1 MPEDNAV
8 GIATM
13 VQIGDIVY
21 LHDHD
26 TAASPKAVMRW
37 CMVIALA
44 GSTARVA
51 PRSASRTG
59 KVFTPRGL
67 LSEFT
72 EDGWFSRWALP
83 VARHVVEDARNA
95 GQLLEPERSAVL
107 ALFVRRGAT

>member
-1 MPEDNAV
+1 
-8 GIATM
+8 M

-26 TAASPKAVMRW
+26 TKASPKAVMRW
-37 CMVIALA
+37 CIVIALA

-51 PRSASRTG
+51 PRSASRAG

-67 LSEFT
+67 LPEFT

-83 VARHVVEDARNA
+83 VARHVAEGARNA
-95 GQLLEPERSAVL
+95 GQLPQPERSAVL
-107 ALFVRRGAT
+107 ALFARRRTT